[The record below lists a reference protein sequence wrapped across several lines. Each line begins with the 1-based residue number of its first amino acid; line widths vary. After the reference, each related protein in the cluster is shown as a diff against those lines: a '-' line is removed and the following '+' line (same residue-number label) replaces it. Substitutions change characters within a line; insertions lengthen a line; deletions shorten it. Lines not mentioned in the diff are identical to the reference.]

1 MAPSATSAAF
11 IAVQYQGGLLR
22 GETILNNYSRG
33 GGIAAIRKRYVDT
46 KIIYPTRRRNHNILY
61 ASENISAEVDGQSNS
76 GENDTLP
83 DDKVVENVVKS
94 LSPLAMAAADWLE
107 EEEDELAMYWDRY
120 DVAKKNS
127 NSIKEQPLPSTP
139 PQPRHDQDDDDKTT
153 EERLDRY
160 YQSRNIDRGMERRHS
175 TQIKQA
181 IEKSKKAS
189 SADEAIQLLTP
200 IRQYL
205 QYNTKLGGNAYFEL
219 AQALDAN
226 GQEEEATDI
235 YEKLACSPHA
245 EIRRKS
251 RELLAMGSSRRK
263 RTYNRNVWNWF
274 WDA

>member
-1 MAPSATSAAF
+1 MAPFAAPAAF
-11 IAVQYQGGLLR
+11 IADNCSIGD
-22 GETILNNYSRG
+22 
-33 GGIAAIRKRYVDT
+33 AAIRRRRYVDT
-46 KIIYPTRRRNHNILY
+46 TTVTFPHRSRNHNILY
-61 ASENISAEVDGQSNS
+61 ASENTNDGQSNS
-76 GENDTLP
+76 DENNTP
-83 DDKVVENVVKS
+83 PNDKVVESEVKS

-127 NSIKEQPLPSTP
+127 NSSKEQPLPSTP
-139 PQPRHDQDDDDKTT
+139 SQHDQDDDDDDATTT

-160 YQSRNIDRGMERRHS
+160 YQSRNIDRGIEQQHS

-189 SADEAIQLLTP
+189 SADEAIQHLTP

-226 GQEEEATDI
+226 SSQEEVDDEATDI

-263 RTYNRNVWNWF
+263 RSYNRNVWNWF
-274 WDA
+274 WDV

>member
-1 MAPSATSAAF
+1 MAPFAATSAF
-11 IAVQYQGGLLR
+11 IAVNQGGFILR
-22 GETILNNYSRG
+22 EGSFGSNLYSRRG
-33 GGIAAIRKRYVDT
+33 GVAAIAKRSGRYCTLT
-46 KIIYPTRRRNHNILY
+46 KITVPNRCRNNNHNIILC
-61 ASENISAEVDGQSNS
+61 ASD
-76 GENDTLP
+76 ENDELP
-83 DDKVVENVVKS
+83 NDEVVENVAKPS
-94 LSPLAMAAADWLE
+94 SPLAMAAADWLE

-127 NSIKEQPLPSTP
+127 DSSKEQSQSSTP
-139 PQPRHDQDDDDKTT
+139 PSQPLLLDKDDDTTT

-160 YQSRNIDRGMERRHS
+160 YQSRNIDRGMERQHS
-175 TQIKQA
+175 SQIKQA

-189 SADEAIQLLTP
+189 SADEAMQLLTP

-226 GQEEEATDI
+226 DQVDEATDI
-235 YEKLACSPHA
+235 YEQLASSPHV

-263 RTYNRNVWNWF
+263 RTYNKSVWNWF
-274 WDA
+274 WDV

>member
-1 MAPSATSAAF
+1 VLPLTLVKRLLLQRQQRLSMSPAATTVAAAL
-11 IAVQYQGGLLR
+11 IAVRYQEGQDF
-22 GETILNNYSRG
+22 
-33 GGIAAIRKRYVDT
+33 AAIRRRHVHVGTT
-46 KIIYPTRRRNHNILY
+46 KTFPHHRRRNHKIILY
-61 ASENISAEVDGQSNS
+61 ASENNSAE
-76 GENDTLP
+76 
-83 DDKVVENVVKS
+83 DDDVETEVKTS

-127 NSIKEQPLPSTP
+127 NSGKEQTLPSA
-139 PQPRHDQDDDDKTT
+139 PQPQQDQDNNDATTTT

-160 YQSRNIDRGMERRHS
+160 YQSRNIDRGIERQHS

-189 SADEAIQLLTP
+189 SAEEAIQLLVP

-226 GQEEEATDI
+226 GQVEEATDV
-235 YEKLACSPHA
+235 YEKLALSPHV

-263 RTYNRNVWNWF
+263 RSYNRNVWNWL
-274 WDA
+274 WDV